1 MKENR
6 TVILEMTELVDNS
19 DFKGLPRV
27 TNPQTF
33 GQNNIPTPDG
43 LYSEIIFGRNL
54 KDQSSKFAYIELG
67 TLILSPDVYNNI
79 NRLDPLFKKI
89 IDPKMET
96 KAILQ
101 NGILIESDSGKRGA
115 GWLHSIWDQIDF
127 DKYQKPGLKD
137 NSYQF
142 KELKK
147 EQLFLT
153 KWIVIPP
160 LFRPYMEERG
170 VMKEDHITGLYKE
183 ILRLTATQKGQN
195 PYLDKLLD
203 NNSKSELV
211 QSKIIELHDHIISLI
226 DKSTGAQEQKLVGK
240 RQNNVA
246 RLVANASP
254 RIPLDAI
261 GLPWHYLLGL
271 FDMHVIAEIQHSE
284 QKEEILKILELPNN
298 TQPSEFGQFFDY
310 IARNAEVFVASPGGE
325 KKRQVLIEVL
335 QNIFEKNPK
344 LTVMMKRD
352 PAWDKNSYHSL
363 KPIIITDNAYHVV
376 TNSMIYK
383 PIGGD
388 SFTTKVCGIVQESYN
403 NILFEK
409 ETKKSKFQIK
419 LVNNSKITKM
429 KSMQHFVEKIFN

>member
-1 MKENR
+1 M
-6 TVILEMTELVDNS
+6 VELIENS
-19 DFKGLPRV
+19 DFKGLKQITNAV
-27 TNPQTF
+27 TFDQK
-33 GQNNIPTPDG
+33 GPTPDG
-43 LYSEIIFGRNL
+43 LYSEVIFGTNF
-54 KDQSSKFAYIELG
+54 KESSTIFAYIDLG
-67 TLILSPDVYNNI
+67 TMILHPDIYSNI
-79 NRLDPLFKKI
+79 NRLDPIFKKI
-89 IDPKMET
+89 VDPSFDT
-96 KAILQ
+96 KATLVSGTLQ
-101 NGILIESDSGKRGA
+101 ESPSGKRGI
-115 GWLHSIWDQIDF
+115 GWLYSIWDQIDF
-127 DKYQKPGLKD
+127 DKYQKPGIKD
-137 NSYQF
+137 QSYKF

-147 EQLFLT
+147 EQVFVT
-153 KWIVIPP
+153 KWLVMPP
-160 LFRPYMEERG
+160 LFRPYIEERG
-170 VMKEDHITGLYKE
+170 IKKEDEITGLYKD
-183 ILRLTATQKGQN
+183 IMRVSNSQKGQN
-195 PYLDKLLD
+195 PYLDKILD
-203 NNSKSELV
+203 SNSKQDLMQIKV
-211 QSKIIELHDHIISLI
+211 NALHDHIINLVN
-226 DKSTGAQEQKLVGK
+226 KAEGFQEQKLVGK

-271 FDMHVIAEIQHSE
+271 FDMHVITEIQQSE
-284 QKEEILKILELPNN
+284 QKDEILKILELPAN
-298 TQPSEFGQFFDY
+298 TQPSEYGQFFDY

-335 QNIFEKNPK
+335 MNIFEKNPK

-409 ETKKSKFQIK
+409 EITNSRFQIK

-429 KSMQHFVEKIFN
+429 KSMQHFVEKLFN

>member
-1 MKENR
+1 M
-6 TVILEMTELVDNS
+6 VELIENS
-19 DFKGLPRV
+19 DFKGLKQITNAV
-27 TNPQTF
+27 TFDQK
-33 GQNNIPTPDG
+33 GPTPDG
-43 LYSEIIFGRNL
+43 LYSEVIFGTNF
-54 KDQSSKFAYIELG
+54 KESSTIFAYIDLG
-67 TLILSPDVYNNI
+67 TMILHPDIYSNI
-79 NRLDPLFKKI
+79 NRLDPIFKKI
-89 IDPKMET
+89 VDPSFDT
-96 KAILQ
+96 KATLVSGTLQ
-101 NGILIESDSGKRGA
+101 ESPSGKRGI
-115 GWLHSIWDQIDF
+115 GWLYSIWDQIDF
-127 DKYQKPGLKD
+127 DKYQKPGIKD
-137 NSYQF
+137 QSYKF

-147 EQLFLT
+147 EQVFVT
-153 KWIVIPP
+153 KWLVMPP
-160 LFRPYMEERG
+160 LFRPYIEERG
-170 VMKEDHITGLYKE
+170 IKKEDEITGLYKD
-183 ILRLTATQKGQN
+183 IMRVSNSQKGQN
-195 PYLDKLLD
+195 PYLDKILD
-203 NNSKSELV
+203 SNSKQDLMQIKV
-211 QSKIIELHDHIISLI
+211 NALHDHIINLVN
-226 DKSTGAQEQKLVGK
+226 KAEGFQEQKLVGK

-271 FDMHVIAEIQHSE
+271 FDMHVITEIQQSE
-284 QKEEILKILELPNN
+284 QKDEILKILELPAN
-298 TQPSEFGQFFDY
+298 TQPSEYGQFFDY

-335 QNIFEKNPK
+335 MNIFEKNPK

-409 ETKKSKFQIK
+409 EITNSKFQIK

>member
-1 MKENR
+1 M
-6 TVILEMTELVDNS
+6 
-19 DFKGLPRV
+19 
-27 TNPQTF
+27 
-33 GQNNIPTPDG
+33 
-43 LYSEIIFGRNL
+43 
-54 KDQSSKFAYIELG
+54 
-67 TLILSPDVYNNI
+67 
-79 NRLDPLFKKI
+79 
-89 IDPKMET
+89 
-96 KAILQ
+96 
-101 NGILIESDSGKRGA
+101 LIESPTGKRGI
-115 GWLHSIWDQIDF
+115 GWLYSIWEQIDF
-127 DKYQKPGLKD
+127 DKYQKPGIKD
-137 NSYQF
+137 QSYKF
-142 KELKK
+142 KNLKK
-147 EQLFLT
+147 ENLFVT
-153 KWIVIPP
+153 KWLVMPP
-160 LFRPYMEERG
+160 LFRPYIEDRG
-170 VMKEDHITGLYKE
+170 IKKEDEITGLYKD
-183 ILRLTATQKGQN
+183 ILRVANSQKGQN
-195 PYLDKLLD
+195 SYLDKILD
-203 NNSKSELV
+203 SNSKTELMQMKV
-211 QSKIIELHDHIISLI
+211 NALHDHIINLVN
-226 DKSTGAQEQKLVGK
+226 KAEGFQEQKLVGK

-335 QNIFEKNPK
+335 QNVFEKNPK

-388 SFTTKVCGIVQESYN
+388 SFTTKVCGVTQEAYN
-403 NILFEK
+403 NILLEK
-409 ETKKSKFQIK
+409 ETEKSKFQIK
-419 LVNNSKITKM
+419 LINTNKVTKM
-429 KSMQHFVEKIFN
+429 KSMQHFAEKLFV

>member
-1 MKENR
+1 M
-6 TVILEMTELVDNS
+6 VELIENS
-19 DFKGLPRV
+19 DFKGLKQITNAV
-27 TNPQTF
+27 TFDQK
-33 GQNNIPTPDG
+33 GPTPDG
-43 LYSEIIFGRNL
+43 LYSEVIFGTNF
-54 KDQSSKFAYIELG
+54 KESSTIFAYIDLG
-67 TLILSPDVYNNI
+67 TMILHPDIYSNI
-79 NRLDPLFKKI
+79 NRLDPIFKKI
-89 IDPKMET
+89 VDPSFDT
-96 KAILQ
+96 KATLVSGTLQ
-101 NGILIESDSGKRGA
+101 ESPSGKRGI
-115 GWLHSIWDQIDF
+115 GWLYSIWDQIDF
-127 DKYQKPGLKD
+127 DKYQKPGIKD
-137 NSYQF
+137 QSYKF

-147 EQLFLT
+147 EQVFVT
-153 KWIVIPP
+153 KWLVMPP
-160 LFRPYMEERG
+160 LFRPYIEERG
-170 VMKEDHITGLYKE
+170 IKKEDEITGLYKD
-183 ILRLTATQKGQN
+183 IMRVSNSQKGQN
-195 PYLDKLLD
+195 PYLDKILD
-203 NNSKSELV
+203 SNSKQDLMQIKV
-211 QSKIIELHDHIISLI
+211 NALHDHIINLVN
-226 DKSTGAQEQKLVGK
+226 KAEGFQEQKLVGK

-271 FDMHVIAEIQHSE
+271 FDMHVITEIQQSE
-284 QKEEILKILELPNN
+284 QKDEILKILELPAN
-298 TQPSEFGQFFDY
+298 TQPSEYGQFFDY

-335 QNIFEKNPK
+335 MNIFEKNPK

>member
-1 MKENR
+1 M
-6 TVILEMTELVDNS
+6 VELIENS
-19 DFKGLPRV
+19 DFKGLKQITNAV
-27 TNPQTF
+27 TFDQK
-33 GQNNIPTPDG
+33 GPTPDG
-43 LYSEIIFGRNL
+43 LYSEVIFGTNF
-54 KDQSSKFAYIELG
+54 KESSTIFAYIDLG
-67 TLILSPDVYNNI
+67 TMILHPDIYSNI
-79 NRLDPLFKKI
+79 NRLDPIFKKI
-89 IDPKMET
+89 VDPSFDT
-96 KAILQ
+96 KATLVSGTLQ
-101 NGILIESDSGKRGA
+101 ESPSGKRGI
-115 GWLHSIWDQIDF
+115 GWLYSIWDQIDF
-127 DKYQKPGLKD
+127 DKYQKPGIKD
-137 NSYQF
+137 QSYKF

-147 EQLFLT
+147 EQVFVT
-153 KWIVIPP
+153 KWLVMPP
-160 LFRPYMEERG
+160 LFRPYIEERG
-170 VMKEDHITGLYKE
+170 IKKEDEITGLYKD
-183 ILRLTATQKGQN
+183 IMRVSNSQKGQN
-195 PYLDKLLD
+195 PYLDKILD
-203 NNSKSELV
+203 SNSKQDLMQIKV
-211 QSKIIELHDHIISLI
+211 NALHDHIINLVN
-226 DKSTGAQEQKLVGK
+226 KAEGFQEQKLVGK

-271 FDMHVIAEIQHSE
+271 FDMHVITEIQQSE
-284 QKEEILKILELPNN
+284 QKDEILKILELPAN
-298 TQPSEFGQFFDY
+298 TQPSEYGQFFDY

-335 QNIFEKNPK
+335 MNIFEKNPK

-409 ETKKSKFQIK
+409 EITNSKFQIK

-429 KSMQHFVEKIFN
+429 KSMQHFVEKLFN

>member
-1 MKENR
+1 M
-6 TVILEMTELVDNS
+6 VELIENS
-19 DFKGLPRV
+19 DFKGLKQITNAV
-27 TNPQTF
+27 TFDQK
-33 GQNNIPTPDG
+33 GPTPDG
-43 LYSEIIFGRNL
+43 LYSEVIFGTNF
-54 KDQSSKFAYIELG
+54 KESSTIFAYIDLG
-67 TLILSPDVYNNI
+67 TMILHPDIYSNI
-79 NRLDPLFKKI
+79 NRLDPIFKKI
-89 IDPKMET
+89 VDPSFDT
-96 KAILQ
+96 KATLVSGTLQ
-101 NGILIESDSGKRGA
+101 ESPSGKRGI
-115 GWLHSIWDQIDF
+115 GWLYSIWDQIDF
-127 DKYQKPGLKD
+127 DKYQKPGIKD
-137 NSYQF
+137 QSYKF

-147 EQLFLT
+147 EQVFVT
-153 KWIVIPP
+153 KWLVMPP
-160 LFRPYMEERG
+160 LFRPYIEERG
-170 VMKEDHITGLYKE
+170 IKKEDEITGLYKD
-183 ILRLTATQKGQN
+183 IMRVSNSQKGQN
-195 PYLDKLLD
+195 PYLDKILD
-203 NNSKSELV
+203 SNSKQDLMQIKV
-211 QSKIIELHDHIISLI
+211 NALHDHIINLVN
-226 DKSTGAQEQKLVGK
+226 KAEGFQEQKLVGK

-271 FDMHVIAEIQHSE
+271 FDMHVITEIQQSE
-284 QKEEILKILELPNN
+284 QKDEILKILELPAN
-298 TQPSEFGQFFDY
+298 TQPSEYGQFFDY

-335 QNIFEKNPK
+335 MNIFEKNPK

-352 PAWDKNSYHSL
+352 PAWDKNSYHTL

>member
-1 MKENR
+1 M
-6 TVILEMTELVDNS
+6 VELIENS
-19 DFKGLPRV
+19 DFKGLKQITNAV
-27 TNPQTF
+27 TFDQK
-33 GQNNIPTPDG
+33 GPTPDG
-43 LYSEIIFGRNL
+43 LYSEVIFGTNF
-54 KDQSSKFAYIELG
+54 KESSTIFAYIDLG
-67 TLILSPDVYNNI
+67 TMILHPDIYSNI
-79 NRLDPLFKKI
+79 NRLDPIFKKI
-89 IDPKMET
+89 VDPSFDT
-96 KAILQ
+96 KATLVSGTLQ
-101 NGILIESDSGKRGA
+101 ESPSGKRGI
-115 GWLHSIWDQIDF
+115 GWLYSIWDQIDF
-127 DKYQKPGLKD
+127 DKYQKPGIKD
-137 NSYQF
+137 QSYKF

-147 EQLFLT
+147 EQVFVT
-153 KWIVIPP
+153 KWLVMPP
-160 LFRPYMEERG
+160 LFRPYIEERG
-170 VMKEDHITGLYKE
+170 IKKEDEITGLYKD
-183 ILRLTATQKGQN
+183 IMRVSNSQKGQN
-195 PYLDKLLD
+195 PYLDKILD
-203 NNSKSELV
+203 SNSKQDLMQIKV
-211 QSKIIELHDHIISLI
+211 NALHDHIINLVN
-226 DKSTGAQEQKLVGK
+226 KAEGFQEQKLVGK

-271 FDMHVIAEIQHSE
+271 FDMHVITEIQQSE
-284 QKEEILKILELPNN
+284 QKDEILKILELPAN
-298 TQPSEFGQFFDY
+298 TQPSEYGQFFDY

-335 QNIFEKNPK
+335 MNIFEKNPK
-344 LTVMMKRD
+344 LTAMMKRD

-409 ETKKSKFQIK
+409 ETTNSKFQIK

-429 KSMQHFVEKIFN
+429 KSMQHFVEKLFN

>member
-1 MKENR
+1 M
-6 TVILEMTELVDNS
+6 VELIENS
-19 DFKGLPRV
+19 DFKGLKQITNAV
-27 TNPQTF
+27 TFDQK
-33 GQNNIPTPDG
+33 GPTPDG
-43 LYSEIIFGRNL
+43 LYSEVIFGTNF
-54 KDQSSKFAYIELG
+54 KESSTIFAYIDLG
-67 TLILSPDVYNNI
+67 TMILHPDIYSNI
-79 NRLDPLFKKI
+79 NRLDPIFKKI
-89 IDPKMET
+89 VDPSFDT
-96 KAILQ
+96 KATLVSGTLQ
-101 NGILIESDSGKRGA
+101 ESPSGKRGI
-115 GWLHSIWDQIDF
+115 GWLYSIWDQIDF
-127 DKYQKPGLKD
+127 DKYQKPGIKD
-137 NSYQF
+137 QSYKF

-147 EQLFLT
+147 EQVFVT
-153 KWIVIPP
+153 KWLVMPP
-160 LFRPYMEERG
+160 LFRPYIEERG
-170 VMKEDHITGLYKE
+170 IKKEDEITGLYKD
-183 ILRLTATQKGQN
+183 IMRVSNSQKGQN
-195 PYLDKLLD
+195 PYLDKILD
-203 NNSKSELV
+203 SNSKQDLMQIKV
-211 QSKIIELHDHIISLI
+211 NALHDHIINLVN
-226 DKSTGAQEQKLVGK
+226 KAEGFQEQKLVGK

-271 FDMHVIAEIQHSE
+271 FDMHVITEIQQSE
-284 QKEEILKILELPNN
+284 QKDEILKILELPAN
-298 TQPSEFGQFFDY
+298 TQPSEYGQFFDY

-335 QNIFEKNPK
+335 MNIFEKNPK

-409 ETKKSKFQIK
+409 ETAKSKFQIK

-429 KSMQHFVEKIFN
+429 KSMQHFVEKLFN

>member
-1 MKENR
+1 M
-6 TVILEMTELVDNS
+6 VELINNS
-19 DFKGLPRV
+19 DFKGLKQI
-27 TNPQTF
+27 TNPVTF
-33 GQNNIPTPDG
+33 DQKGPTVDG
-43 LYSEIIFGRNL
+43 LYSEVIFGTNF
-54 KDQSSKFAYIELG
+54 KESSTIFAYIELG
-67 TLILSPDVYNNI
+67 TMILHPDVYSNI
-79 NRLDPLFKKI
+79 NKLDPLFKKI
-89 IDPKMET
+89 VDPTFQT
-96 KAILQ
+96 KAVLS
-101 NGILIESDSGKRGA
+101 NGMLIESPTGKRGI
-115 GWLHSIWDQIDF
+115 GWLYSIWEQIDF
-127 DKYQKPGLKD
+127 DKYQKPGIKD
-137 NSYQF
+137 QSYKF
-142 KELKK
+142 KNLKK
-147 EQLFLT
+147 ENLFVT
-153 KWIVIPP
+153 KWLVMPP
-160 LFRPYMEERG
+160 LFRPYIEDRG
-170 VMKEDHITGLYKE
+170 IKKEDEITGLYKD
-183 ILRLTATQKGQN
+183 ILRVANSQKGQN
-195 PYLDKLLD
+195 SYLDKILD
-203 NNSKSELV
+203 SNSKTELMQMKV
-211 QSKIIELHDHIISLI
+211 NALHDHIINLVN
-226 DKSTGAQEQKLVGK
+226 KAEGFQEQKLVGK

-388 SFTTKVCGIVQESYN
+388 SFTTKVCGVTQEAYN

-409 ETKKSKFQIK
+409 ETEKSKFQIK

-429 KSMQHFVEKIFN
+429 KSMQHFVEKLFN